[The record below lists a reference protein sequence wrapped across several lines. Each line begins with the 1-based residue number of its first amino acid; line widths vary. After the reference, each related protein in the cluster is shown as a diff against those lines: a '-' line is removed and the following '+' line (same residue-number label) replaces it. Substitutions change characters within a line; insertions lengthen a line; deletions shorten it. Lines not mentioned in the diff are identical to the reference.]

1 MKFAAA
7 VTAAVAT
14 LCAAMPASAQAQA
27 EVRPGVSIPSQ
38 FHGRWAQNQAA
49 CRTEHFTTVITITRT
64 GWSSFEEGG
73 NVIRRGQVRR
83 GTHYFRVANFAGAN
97 ETEGSIA
104 MRRQGSSL
112 VMSFHD
118 DAGAPTHYT
127 LIRCR

>member
-1 MKFAAA
+1 MKFSAAIVA
-7 VTAAVAT
+7 SAMLNLSAAGT
-14 LCAAMPASAQAQA
+14 AQAQPA
-27 EVRPGVSIPSQ
+27 SRPGVSIPSQ

-49 CRTEHFTTVITITRT
+49 CRPTHFTTVITITRD

-73 NVIRRGQVRR
+73 NLTRVGQVRR

-104 MRRQGSSL
+104 MRR
-112 VMSFHD
+112 
-118 DAGAPTHYT
+118 AGAGLVISFDDDEGDPVHHT